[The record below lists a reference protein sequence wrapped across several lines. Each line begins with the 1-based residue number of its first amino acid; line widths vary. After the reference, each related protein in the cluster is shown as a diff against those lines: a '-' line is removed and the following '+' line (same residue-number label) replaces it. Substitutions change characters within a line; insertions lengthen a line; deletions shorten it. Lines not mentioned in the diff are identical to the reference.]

1 MSQPIRVLY
10 ILSSFAIEGPL
21 GGVARFVVELSRSLD
36 RTQVTPMLAGLW
48 DYHTPYDRQ
57 WLERLHNE
65 GFEAFIASSWEGAR
79 PYYSCVQAFQGVRQ
93 YCRTH
98 DLRPDI
104 IHAHGEFN
112 DLSALALWRAAGA
125 KVLVRTVH
133 NEFEWAKRPLFGLL
147 FPNVIYPL
155 AFTQELGV
163 SQQVVENLDRRPLA
177 RLLGRRGRRMYN
189 AINFERFAHTA
200 VDGAAKRHSIG
211 IPAGAQL
218 VGTVGRLVAQKGY
231 SVLLQAIPRVL
242 AQAPDAWFIIVGTG
256 PLQSELE
263 AQASRQGIA
272 ERVLFLGARTDVEE
286 LYAILDLFVSSSLWE
301 GLPTVLLE
309 AMAAHVPV
317 VATAVSGSTE
327 LVEPD
332 VTGLVVASNDAEALA
347 TAIVRQLRERDRAQ
361 AMALA
366 ALARAK
372 AQFSIQSIAQQHVA
386 LYRQLLGQAGAAS
399 GHDASLPA

>member
-1 MSQPIRVLY
+1 MSQPISVLY

-48 DYHTPYDRQ
+48 DYHTPYDRK

-65 GFEAFIASSWEGAR
+65 GFEAFIASSWEGDR

-189 AINFERFAHTA
+189 AINFERFAHTT

-256 PLQSELE
+256 PLQSELA

-309 AMAAHVPV
+309 AMAARVPV

-347 TAIVRQLRERDRAQ
+347 TAIVRQLRDRDRAQ

-372 AQFSIQSIAQQHVA
+372 AEFSVQTIAQQHVA
-386 LYRQLLGQAGAAS
+386 LYRQLMGRAGAAS
-399 GHDASLPA
+399 SHDALQPE